1 MNRLSAVLVI
11 LINIGCNKSTLDL
24 STIDFS
30 QPASE
35 YLKDISPSKGEI
47 QYGHWELVKNNS
59 AEDDLELKPVGKEE
73 VSKVYHITDPSDK
86 SQFSFFGYP
95 SIGMMGIEIVEYQN
109 KIAFYS
115 IYPEGSKTSEILLK
129 LKQKLGEPSG
139 VILDTLGKT
148 NILLPPI
155 LKTLPKDD
163 ITYFTDEYD
172 DQQVSFPEH
181 YIWKRN
187 GMIYQ
192 FTLLQGSQVVS
203 SKIVAIDIKA
213 FKDRIIFGYHVP
225 DKDPVLGRFLK

>member
-1 MNRLSAVLVI
+1 MNRLSAVLII
-11 LINIGCNKSTLDL
+11 LLSMGCNKSTLDL

-35 YLKDISPSKGEI
+35 YLKDISPSKGEM
-47 QYGHWELVKNNS
+47 QYGHWELIKNNS
-59 AEDDLELKPVGKEE
+59 AEDDLELKLVGKEE
-73 VSKVYHITDPSDK
+73 VSKVYHITGPSDK

-115 IYPEGSKTSEILLK
+115 IYPEGSNTSEILLK

-139 VILDTLGKT
+139 VVLDTLAKT
-148 NILLPPI
+148 NILLQPI

-163 ITYFTDEYD
+163 IIYFTDEY

-192 FTLLQGSQVVS
+192 FTLLQGSEVVS
-203 SKIVAIDIKA
+203 SNKLL
-213 FKDRIIFGYHVP
+213 IFGSSKTGSHE
-225 DKDPVLGRFLK
+225 LNL